1 MQCLLGVSLILGYP
15 IQYVPAIQI
24 IDKAFHIK
32 SRVNNVNTNN
42 KFSAKAYG
50 VRIALNVF
58 FGVIA
63 VSIGADTIDVLAS
76 FIGAF
81 AGVHLMITIPS
92 LLALQISQDFNT
104 DRDDKY
110 H

>member
-1 MQCLLGVSLILGYP
+1 MSLILGYP

-32 SRVNNVNTNN
+32 SRRGNGI
-42 KFSAKAYG
+42 AYG

-92 LLALQISQDFNT
+92 LLALQIDHSLIN
-104 DRDDKY
+104 DD
-110 H
+110 